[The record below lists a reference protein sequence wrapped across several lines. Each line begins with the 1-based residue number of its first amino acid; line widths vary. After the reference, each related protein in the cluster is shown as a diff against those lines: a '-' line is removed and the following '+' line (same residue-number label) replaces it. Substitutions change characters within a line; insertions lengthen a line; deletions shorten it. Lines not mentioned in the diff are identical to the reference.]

1 MVYINI
7 VYIFLNIYFAVLV
20 QVAAMSEEEQRRLF
34 EARQIQN
41 EADREREEL
50 ALLEARRLME
60 KVK

>member
-1 MVYINI
+1 
-7 VYIFLNIYFAVLV
+7 
-20 QVAAMSEEEQRRLF
+20 MSEEEQRRLF

-60 KVK
+60 KVKWNEFSHKTRPNNR

>member
-7 VYIFLNIYFAVLV
+7 FYTFLNIYFAVLA